1 MNDKTKLGLIDQ
13 MIANYYEFCSF
24 DDNGMNAGSLQM
36 LIGCIEAVIMQD
48 NEEEGEEEREVPH
61 FCRHDRDILACPGD
75 CFFCP
80 LDADDDEDY
89 DDGDEDDECC
99 ECCDACN
106 DRSSYDLRPDTVEAI
121 HGFTEALS
129 KYAALLSAIADED

>member
-48 NEEEGEEEREVPH
+48 DEEEEDETVR
-61 FCRHDRDILACPGD
+61 CRHGVDVASCMDD
-75 CFFCP
+75 CFLCP
-80 LDADDDEDY
+80 HDDED
-89 DDGDEDDECC
+89 
-99 ECCDACN
+99 
-106 DRSSYDLRPDTVEAI
+106 RSVGESDLSPETIRALNE
-121 HGFTEALS
+121 FTEALS
-129 KYAALLSAIADED
+129 KYAALLSSIVDED

>member
-48 NEEEGEEEREVPH
+48 DEEEEEECESPR
-61 FCRHDRDILACPGD
+61 CRHGVDILSCFSD
-75 CFFCP
+75 CLRCP
-80 LDADDDEDY
+80 LDKRVPFDDDED
-89 DDGDEDDECC
+89 DDDECC
-99 ECCDACN
+99 ECCEACN

-129 KYAALLSAIADED
+129 KYATLLSAIADED